1 MNSEQFSYWLQGYA
15 EICGTEPTAEQWQII
30 KDHLQLVFQKVT
42 PHRIIPNTV
51 GVPVW
56 PADRVKTSTPLHPLR
71 SECVASP
78 QVGAVTL
85 C

>member
-1 MNSEQFSYWLQGYA
+1 MTNEQFAYWLQGYA

-42 PHRIIPNTV
+42 PMRGIPTV
-51 GVPVW
+51 GQPISW
-56 PADRVKTSTPLHPLR
+56 PSSPSTITPMVTCIATPQMGA
-71 SECVASP
+71 AS
-78 QVGAVTL
+78 L